1 MVVNMSTTI
10 TGREVSDNWVF
21 YGIMAERVSN
31 MTGAKIYHNDK
42 GMAIV
47 MLPVKDL
54 CIYTGRIVRN
64 GYKIMIN

>member
-10 TGREVSDNWVF
+10 TGREVADNWVF

-31 MTGAKIYHNDK
+31 MTGVKIYYNDK